1 MITRS
6 PLSPHFNPYNKD
18 TLEVFP
24 NKHKSLLYAVATYF
38 STNVSQQITHV
49 MCVHNPR
56 NDKRSRYI
64 CHYISSL
71 NLKLYTC
78 PILGVPSIAYKVS
91 FCTIN
96 GFLAPSSSGMFDQH
110 SAPHT
115 YNSTIFTII
124 CQKLGVKYIENFS

>member
-56 NDKRSRYI
+56 SDKRSCYI
-64 CHYISSL
+64 CHYIISL
-71 NLKLYTC
+71 NLKLYIC
-78 PILGVPSIAYKVS
+78 PILGVPSKIYKVS

-96 GFLAPSSSGMFDQH
+96 GFLAPSSSGMFD
-110 SAPHT
+110 
-115 YNSTIFTII
+115 
-124 CQKLGVKYIENFS
+124 